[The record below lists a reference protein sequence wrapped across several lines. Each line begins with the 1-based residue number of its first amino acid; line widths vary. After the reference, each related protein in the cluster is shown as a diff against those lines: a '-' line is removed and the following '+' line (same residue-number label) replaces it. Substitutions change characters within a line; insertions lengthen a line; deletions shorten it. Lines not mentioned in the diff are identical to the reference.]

1 MVLPYSPLILNRE
14 KQFTLQIN
22 AVCKK
27 ILMLLMNFLEDDAH
41 PSHPASSWDG
51 RVANLTKALGVHVWR
66 WVWAEIKCMNLGYLG
81 RSGLKLPLMI
91 RRDFTD
97 PRNDGWICSFFGNGN
112 KNRAVWTDVGRRWP
126 DLSHHYSSNCPGP
139 YGFFRVKTYLISWG
153 YNTHPQKLT
162 SIPKMAI
169 FETFYKP

>member
-1 MVLPYSPLILNRE
+1 
-14 KQFTLQIN
+14 
-22 AVCKK
+22 
-27 ILMLLMNFLEDDAH
+27 MNFLEDDAD

-66 WVWAEIKCMNLGYLG
+66 RVWAEIKCMNLGYLG

-97 PRNDGWICSFFGNGN
+97 PRNDGWICAFFFEWEQESSREFWSFH
-112 KNRAVWTDVGRRWP
+112 VWTDVGLCWP
-126 DLSHHYSSNCPGP
+126 DLCHHTHPIVP
-139 YGFFRVKTYLISWG
+139 VPGFFRVKTNLISWG